1 MTRAG
6 ARAALLGALLASA
19 APLGADTYPRQPGID
34 VLDYSFAL
42 TLSDD
47 SDRIEGEAA
56 VRLRFARDGISTLE
70 LDLVAESP
78 GTGRGMRVSEVR
90 DDAGPLRFVHEGE
103 RLKVDLGRAGRAGD
117 GRRIAVRYG
126 GVPATGLL
134 IAPNKHG
141 DRTFFSDNW
150 PVKARHWLPVID
162 HPYEK
167 ATSEMTVTA
176 PAHYQVVSNGLMVEE
191 TDLGGGLRRTRWR
204 QSVPIPAWLYAVGVA
219 RFAVEHRPAWRGRP
233 IESWVYPQDRDTG
246 FRAFAEPTRDAL
258 DFFED
263 RVGPY
268 SYERLAHVQAN
279 GVRGGMEVATSI
291 FYGDDSVADPAS
303 PRWWRVRVHEIA
315 HQWWGNA
322 VTESDWDDVWLS
334 EGFATYFTHLFV
346 EHELGRDAF
355 VAGLAADRD
364 AIREFDAKNPDYRIV
379 HDELADM
386 SKVLSGVG
394 TYRKGGWVLHM
405 LRGMVG
411 DEAFWNG
418 IRAYYRDHRDGH
430 ATTDDFRR
438 AMEAASGRDLRAFFP
453 QWLTRGGMMKV
464 RASWHHDAAAGQL
477 RLDVEQVQPQAPYAM
492 PLRVAIELPG
502 EAGRRDVTLELAQR
516 RQQFDVPVP
525 GRPTSIALDPDFLLL
540 MDAELAERTP

>member
-1 MTRAG
+1 VR
-6 ARAALLGALLASA
+6 RAALRARLLVVALAWA
-19 APLGADTYPRQPGID
+19 APLAADTYPRQPGID
-34 VLDYSFAL
+34 VVHYSFAL
-42 TLSDD
+42 TLSDET
-47 SDRIEGEAA
+47 DRIEGEATID
-56 VRLRFARDGISTLE
+56 LRFAGGGATALE

-78 GTGRGMRVSEVR
+78 ETGRGMKVSAVR
-90 DDAGPLRFVHEGE
+90 DDAAPLRFVHDGE
-103 RLKVDLGRAGRAGD
+103 RLKIDLGRPGRTGE
-117 GRRIAVRYG
+117 RRRVVVHYA

-150 PVKARHWLPVID
+150 PVKARHWLPVVD

-167 ATSEMTVTA
+167 ATSEMAVTA
-176 PAHYQVVSNGLMVEE
+176 PAHYQVVSNGLLAEE
-191 TDLGGGLRRTRWR
+191 TDVGDGRRRTRWR
-204 QSVPIPAWLYAVGVA
+204 QSVPIAAWLYAVGVA

-233 IESWVYPQDRDTG
+233 IETWVYPQDRDAG
-246 FRAFAEPTRDAL
+246 FRAFAEPTRDVL

-263 RVGPY
+263 RVGPF

-355 VAGLAADRD
+355 VAGLRADRD

-379 HDELADM
+379 HDQLADM

-438 AMEAASGRDLRAFFP
+438 AMEAASGRDLRAFFA

-477 RLDVEQVQPQAPYAM
+477 RLDVEQVHPQAPYAM